1 MAGWQWARR
10 LIGLDKDPA
19 RVQSDKSDGVVGQP
33 LTFSGEATPVNVRN
47 PRVAGETDAPAKRDR
62 IHPVIEYSYVKGH
75 GTENDFVLVPD
86 ANGRNELTAGQAALL
101 CDRRSGIGGDGVIRV
116 VRTDATDDPA
126 AVAAR
131 GEAMWFM
138 DYRNADGS
146 LSEMCG
152 NGIRVLGHFLASHAD
167 VDPRNPLPIATRAG
181 VRTLTFQRDLI
192 TVDMGAPQVHGDTS
206 VTVGER
212 TFAARHINMGNPHAV
227 AFVDDLSEAGKL
239 LEAPGHDEAAYPEG
253 VNVEFV
259 VRRGEHH
266 VAMRVH
272 ERGSG
277 ETRSCGTGACAV
289 MVAAALAD
297 EAPRGTAYTVDLP
310 GGTLSIVWTEDDRI
324 LMTGPAVLTAEGVTR
339 L

>member
-1 MAGWQWARR
+1 
-10 LIGLDKDPA
+10 
-19 RVQSDKSDGVVGQP
+19 
-33 LTFSGEATPVNVRN
+33 
-47 PRVAGETDAPAKRDR
+47 
-62 IHPVIEYSYVKGH
+62 VIEYSFVKGH
-75 GTENDFVLVPD
+75 GTENDFVLLPD
-86 ANGRNELTAGQAALL
+86 ANGKHDLTVGQVALL
-101 CDRRSGIGGDGVIRV
+101 CNRRAGIGADGVIRV

-131 GEAMWFM
+131 GEATWFM

-152 NGIRVLGHFLASHAD
+152 NGIRVLGHFLATHAD

-181 VRTLTFQRDLI
+181 IRTLTFDGSQI
-192 TVDMGAPQVHGDTS
+192 TVDMGRPELYAETTVRVGDRDLTATRVS
-206 VTVGER
+206 
-212 TFAARHINMGNPHAV
+212 MGNPHAV
-227 AFVDDLSEAGKL
+227 VFVDDLAEAGPL
-239 LEAPGHDEAAYPEG
+239 TEAPGHDEHLFPEG

-289 MVAAALAD
+289 MVAAATAD
-297 EAPRGTAYTVDLP
+297 GAERGTPYQVELP
-310 GGTLSIVWTEDDRI
+310 GGALQIVWTDDDRI
-324 LMTGPAVLTAEGVTR
+324 LMTGPAILTAEGVTD